1 MGLQGAFVC
10 PWEHNQ
16 TAIVPINVLHG
27 CPVTNDAIAGPEG
40 EIVQIL
46 VQGMTGCLLA

>member
-1 MGLQGAFVC
+1 MGFQGAFAC
-10 PWEHNQ
+10 PWQHSQ
-16 TAIVPINVLHG
+16 TAIVPVNVLHG
-27 CPVTNDAIAGPEG
+27 CPGTNDAIAGPER